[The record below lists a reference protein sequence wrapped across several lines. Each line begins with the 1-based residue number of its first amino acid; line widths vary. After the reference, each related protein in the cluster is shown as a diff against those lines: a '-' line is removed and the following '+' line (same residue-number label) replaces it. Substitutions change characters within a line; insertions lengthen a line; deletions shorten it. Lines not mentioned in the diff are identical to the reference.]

1 MDSLIQVIYVS
12 TGRGEP
18 GEEELARIL
27 TVARERNARLGVTGM
42 LLYSDRTFF
51 QVLEGEAAVVDELM
65 SRIAGDERHSDIVTI
80 TREPIARRS
89 FADWTMG
96 FAALAPKD
104 LHELVGSSE
113 FFVAATCL
121 DRIGPG
127 RAKKLLAA
135 FREGRWRSRL
145 AGRAEHLPASA
156 GSATLPLPGEF
167 SFAFQP
173 IVDATSGVVVSYEA
187 LIRGANREPAAHVL
201 QRVPPGERHGFDEGA
216 RCVAVELAARLGLLC
231 DLNLN
236 FLPLSVES
244 SQTSIVSTLETAQRC
259 GIAASRIVLEILE
272 SEIIHDHDGFVGAV
286 NAHRALGLRTAIDDF
301 GAGYAGLTLLAEL
314 LPDVIKLDM
323 GLVRDVHHNG
333 PRQAVIRGVLRT
345 CLDLGVDV
353 IAEGVE
359 KVDEYAWLRAEGIS
373 LFQGW
378 LFGEPM
384 FERLPGAV
392 VPGSGATPG

>member
-1 MDSLIQVIYVS
+1 VAGLIQVIYVS
-12 TGRGEP
+12 TARGEL

-27 TVARERNARLGVTGM
+27 AVARERNARLGVTGI
-42 LLYSDRTFF
+42 LLYSDKTFF

-65 SRIAGDERHSDIVTI
+65 LRIAGDDRHTDIVTI
-80 TREPIARRS
+80 IREPIARRS

-96 FAALAPKD
+96 FAALAPGD
-104 LHELVGSSE
+104 LGELVGSSD
-113 FFVAATCL
+113 FFDAATCL

-127 RAKKLLAA
+127 RARKLLAA

-145 AGRAEHLPASA
+145 AGRVEVPSPTAEPAPP
-156 GSATLPLPGEF
+156 PLPGRF
-167 SFAFQP
+167 TFAFQP
-173 IVDATSGVVVSYEA
+173 IVDAASGAVVSYEA

-201 QRVPPGERHGFDEGA
+201 QRVPPEERHGFDEGA
-216 RCVAVELAARLGLLC
+216 RCAAVELAARLGLRC

-244 SQTSIVSTLETAQRC
+244 SHTSIASTLETAERC

-272 SEIIHDHDGFVGAV
+272 SEIIHDHDGFAGAV

-314 LPDVIKLDM
+314 LPDAIKLDM
-323 GLVRDVHHNG
+323 GLVRDVYQSG

-359 KVDEYAWLRAEGIS
+359 KAEEYAWLRGEGIS

-384 FERLPGAV
+384 FERLPGAAFPPPV
-392 VPGSGATPG
+392 SGS